1 MGLSSIDRDR
11 PTHPSYPPHPFPIP
25 IHQRTPK
32 QHSYVFWRYQGG
44 YARGVMGKEDHP
56 LHCTLGV
63 DVLTAAFTACAPDDA
78 PAGGSGSGS
87 GVGAAVAATNT
98 DGPCPPSL
106 SEACCY
112 SSSSSSAGT
121 TDGAGLGSSNGGGG
135 AHSGVRPVA
144 GEGGE
149 GGKGAHTF
157 VYLKASSV
165 DLAAPGTHL
174 PACSLKQLGLDKPP
188 STPAPLLAPPSAL
201 SQPLVAPPPM
211 WV

>member
-1 MGLSSIDRDR
+1 
-11 PTHPSYPPHPFPIP
+11 
-25 IHQRTPK
+25 
-32 QHSYVFWRYQGG
+32 
-44 YARGVMGKEDHP
+44 MGKEDHP
-56 LHCTLGV
+56 LQCTLGV

-78 PAGGSGSGS
+78 PAGGNGAGSGSGS
-87 GVGAAVAATNT
+87 GGGVGVAAAATNT
-98 DGPCPPSL
+98 DGPCPPPL

-112 SSSSSSAGT
+112 SSSSSAGT
-121 TDGAGLGSSNGGGG
+121 TDGAHGGM
-135 AHSGVRPVA
+135 RPVA

-149 GGKGAHTF
+149 GEKGAHTF
-157 VYLKASSV
+157 VYFKASSV

-201 SQPLVAPPPM
+201 SQPLVAPPPV